1 MKTKRLAGTHKQRR
15 LYLIMPLLVLPF
27 ITMAFWALGGGKVK
41 QISIEQ
47 EVKGLKLE
55 LPAAKFNEHQ
65 KTDKFSIYE
74 ATASSLMSEVIDNPF
89 NESATSRP
97 EDEISDKLNKLNS
110 LLREE
115 EMGQNTYQSKIAS
128 QRPINNGNNIEHMM
142 SMLNQKQEDP
152 EIEQLD
158 GILEKIM
165 DIQHPGRTKSKLEN
179 KQLSGS
185 YTVKTKQ
192 DVFDDNNQAN
202 AVKAVIH
209 QNQEIVS
216 GSVIK
221 LRLLDTVY
229 INGIIIP
236 QNHFIYGLAQIN
248 SERMLINIKSLR
260 YKNSI
265 LPVSLS
271 AFDLDGIEGL
281 FVPGTISRDA
291 SKQGVDD
298 AIQSMQIMTMD
309 PSLSAQAAGA
319 GVQAIKGL
327 FSKKVKQI
335 RVQIK
340 AGYQL
345 LLKDNNQRT
354 I

>member
-1 MKTKRLAGTHKQRR
+1 MKTKRLAGTPKQRR
-15 LYLIMPLLVLPF
+15 LYLIMPLLILPF
-27 ITMAFWALGGGKVK
+27 LTMAFWALGGGKVK
-41 QISIEQ
+41 QAPIE
-47 EVKGLKLE
+47 EEIKGLKLE
-55 LPAAKFNEHQ
+55 LPAAKFDEHQ
-65 KTDKFSIYE
+65 KTDKFSVYE
-74 ATASSLMSEVIDNPF
+74 ATASSLMSEEKDNPF
-89 NESATSRP
+89 NEFAGDSP
-97 EDEISDKLNKLNS
+97 EEEISNKLNKLNS
-110 LLREE
+110 LLQEE
-115 EMGQNTYQSKIAS
+115 EMSHAYQSRIAS
-128 QRPINNGNNIEHMM
+128 PRPTSEVNKVEHMM

-165 DIQHPGRTKSKLEN
+165 DIQHPGRTKEKLEN

-185 YTVKTKQ
+185 YAVRTKQ
-192 DVFDDNNQAN
+192 DLSDDNNQAN
-202 AVKAVIH
+202 AIKAVIH

-216 GSVIK
+216 GAVIK

-229 INGIIIP
+229 INGIVIP